1 MINISKVIMKLL
13 AAVFMLGFPILW
25 IMIVIGKY
33 GTNPLTIFPILLY
46 ILMVLVGMG
55 VIE

>member
-1 MINISKVIMKLL
+1 MDKIIMKLL
-13 AAVFMLGFPILW
+13 AIVFMMGFPILW

-33 GTNPLTIFPILLY
+33 GTNPLTVFPILLY
-46 ILMVLVGMG
+46 ILVILVGMG